1 MGQLCQKVG
10 SLESRLPARTLLPS
24 LLDDLRIIPG
34 EKKMLTN
41 VIDFRAAESH
51 SIGVERAITAKKD
64 EVMNTR
70 WLLSEASC
78 GGWRTVSPFPQHH
91 HVHPVLA
98 GCLPSF

>member
-24 LLDDLRIIPG
+24 LLDDLRIISG
-34 EKKMLTN
+34 ERKMLTN

-51 SIGVERAITAKKD
+51 STGVERAIAAKKE

-78 GGWRTVSPFPQHH
+78 AGWGTVSPFPQHH

>member
-1 MGQLCQKVG
+1 
-10 SLESRLPARTLLPS
+10 
-24 LLDDLRIIPG
+24 
-34 EKKMLTN
+34 MLTN

-78 GGWRTVSPFPQHH
+78 GGWRTVSPFPQ
-91 HVHPVLA
+91 PTMSTPS
-98 GCLPSF
+98 LPAASPTSDPDQPFSL